1 MPTAVRSQIAEL
13 IAVAEEL
20 FDGEVRVEQVSD
32 PEIPGRD
39 QTVLQVSA
47 SGTVDNVNRLRLE
60 WYRRTMDLL
69 GDDYDTFALAV
80 TLVDDDG
87 E

>member
-1 MPTAVRSQIAEL
+1 MPAAVASQIAEL
-13 IAVAEEL
+13 HVIATEL
-20 FDGEVRVEQVSD
+20 FNGVVRVESVCD

-39 QTVLQVSA
+39 QTVFHVSLA
-47 SGTVDNVNRLRLE
+47 GGTEDVKRLRLE

-69 GDDYDTFALAV
+69 GDDYDKVALAV
-80 TLVDDDG
+80 TLVDDDR